1 MAALLDPGTEIDGF
15 RIEAQVHA
23 GGMAILY
30 AVTAK
35 EDPGFPLLM
44 KVPRLGFGEPA
55 ESVVSFEV
63 EVLVHAALRGP
74 FVPRFVAAG
83 DIARQPYLVMERIE
97 GRSLAEWVDRTPVD
111 PEELARLGAAVGTA
125 LHGIHLQEAI
135 HLDLKPSNVIVKASG
150 EAVLVNYS

>member
-1 MAALLDPGTEIDGF
+1 MGALLAPGTEIDGF
-15 RIEAQVHA
+15 RIEKQIHA
-23 GGMAILY
+23 GGMAVIY
-30 AVTAK
+30 AVTGQ

-63 EVLVHAALRGP
+63 EVLVHGALRGP

-97 GRSLAEWVDRTPVD
+97 GRTLSDWVERAPVD
-111 PEELARLGAAVGTA
+111 PGELARLGAA
-125 LHGIHLQEAI
+125 I
-135 HLDLKPSNVIVKASG
+135 
-150 EAVLVNYS
+150 